1 MAIGTDSAIEFFGSK
16 TLLGGTA
23 TAAVL
28 NDAFSIIN
36 ATTGL
41 VAFTNTDDAP
51 QATLALEFT
60 TATTGDA
67 NSVINL
73 YARLMNIGSADTEDA
88 EVPDVNFQKDFLG
101 SFAHNN
107 PATGEQAVSIV
118 VSLPNVSSQQVF
130 EFYIENKTG
139 QTISAGWELTIRPKT
154 LGPHA

>member
-1 MAIGTDSAIEFFGSK
+1 MAIGTDAAIEFFGSK
-16 TLLGGTA
+16 TLLGSTTSAVTNDSFSDGT
-23 TAAVL
+23 
-28 NDAFSIIN
+28 NDLDAW
-36 ATTGL
+36 
-41 VAFTNTDDAP
+41 TNTDDAP

-67 NSVINL
+67 NSVINV
-73 YARLMNIGSADTEDA
+73 YARVMNVGSADTEDS
-88 EVPDVNFQKDFLG
+88 EVPDANFQQTYLG
-101 SFAHNN
+101 SFLHNN
-107 PATGEQAVSIV
+107 PATGEQAASIV